1 MKGIHLLAIG
11 TNYTGESYELPDCEY
26 DAMQITKTLKPFC
39 TTAKELLGARA
50 TRPGIL
56 RAVKALLAHLTRG
69 SLGLLYFSGHGTQ
82 TTVQGRR
89 QEAIV
94 AHGGTLVYE
103 REIRALLS
111 DRAAGSMLCSM
122 ADCCHSAGLAKG
134 RLRGFKRSIPDSFCF
149 LPDIARLPRVS
160 KNLPDSRWLACK
172 ADELAYSTGNGGAY
186 TLAFLE
192 AFADRGEKTTL
203 PALHKAIR
211 RQLPSDR
218 WPQTPQLR
226 CDAELRTRTIKSFVA
241 T

>member
-26 DAMQITKTLKPFC
+26 DAMQMTETLEPYC

-69 SLGLLYFSGHGTQ
+69 SLGLIYFSGHGTQ
-82 TTVQGRR
+82 AAVQGRT

-94 AHGGTLVYE
+94 SHGGVLIYE
-103 REIRALLS
+103 REIRALLA
-111 DRAAGSMLCSM
+111 DREKGSLLCSM

-134 RLRGFKRSIPDSFCF
+134 KLRGFKRSIPESFCF
-149 LPDIARLPRVS
+149 LPDIDRVPRVV
-160 KNLPDSRWLACK
+160 KDLPDSRWTACR
-172 ADELAYSTGNGGAY
+172 ANELAYSTGRGGAY

-192 AFADRGEKTTL
+192 SFAERGVTTTL
-203 PALHKAIR
+203 PELHKAIR
-211 RQLPSDR
+211 KRLPTDQ
-218 WPQTPQLR
+218 WPQTPQLQ
-226 CDAELRTRTIKSFVA
+226 CDAELRRRTIKTFVA